1 MTTEKERFE
10 VLFKEIHEK
19 LVLLADAVL
28 SLGEGVTRIEQEIV
42 QINHK
47 LDRLPPI
54 EVVVSDHEHRITRLE
69 RKTA

>member
-1 MTTEKERFE
+1 MTTEKERFQ
-10 VLFKEIHEK
+10 VLLEEINEK
-19 LVLLADAVL
+19 LALLVDAVL
-28 SLGEGVTRIEQEIV
+28 SLGERVTRIEQEIV

-69 RKTA
+69 RKAA